1 MVAKLLDGKK
11 TSQKYIENFK
21 SQIETLKSKYKK
33 IPTLAVILVGDSPAS
48 LIYVKNKQK
57 RCAEIGITSE
67 LFHLSENTSE
77 KELLNL
83 ISKLNKNKKING
95 ILVQLPLPK
104 HIDEFNVINAI
115 SPEKDVDGFHIV
127 NKGLL
132 SIGKNTQFI
141 PCTPLGIL
149 KLLEEYKI
157 KIEGKHTVI
166 LGRSNIVGK
175 PMAELMLNQNA
186 TITICHSKTKNLKDI
201 TKTADI
207 LISAMGTKANMINAN
222 YIKPKAI
229 IIDVAMIRDSKTNKL
244 TGDIDFKSVSQKAS
258 FITPIPGGVGPMT
271 IAMLMNNTIKAFIK
285 QNKIKI

>member
-21 SQIETLKSKYKK
+21 SQIEILKSKHKK

-115 SPEKDVDGFHIV
+115 SP
-127 NKGLL
+127 
-132 SIGKNTQFI
+132 
-141 PCTPLGIL
+141 
-149 KLLEEYKI
+149 
-157 KIEGKHTVI
+157 
-166 LGRSNIVGK
+166 
-175 PMAELMLNQNA
+175 
-186 TITICHSKTKNLKDI
+186 
-201 TKTADI
+201 
-207 LISAMGTKANMINAN
+207 
-222 YIKPKAI
+222 
-229 IIDVAMIRDSKTNKL
+229 
-244 TGDIDFKSVSQKAS
+244 
-258 FITPIPGGVGPMT
+258 
-271 IAMLMNNTIKAFIK
+271 
-285 QNKIKI
+285 